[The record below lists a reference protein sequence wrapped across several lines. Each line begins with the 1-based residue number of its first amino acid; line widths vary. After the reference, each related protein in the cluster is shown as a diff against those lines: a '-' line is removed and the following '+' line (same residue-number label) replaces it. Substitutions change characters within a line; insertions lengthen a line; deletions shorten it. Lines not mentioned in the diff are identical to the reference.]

1 MHQYY
6 YDLQIYEDVIYGEL
20 EPTRL
25 QGEQIN
31 LAISYLNENLGYCQ
45 DMQIVK
51 FKVKNDDFTV
61 TEKLHISNAHPLAKK
76 FFFEQDINFNND
88 FEDVFAKKI
97 TRELKV
103 NKENF
108 QFTISKKKDN
118 VQIVG
123 VCEHSSWE
131 ALEPE
136 RVKYYYY
143 YQLFSE
149 CERKIKRA
157 INSAPFE
164 YTEQEL
170 RSLIRNIQKTLM
182 LYLSEIQKYH
192 ACNLKKLDYE
202 LKPNYSNEDC
212 INLAYISIVQQLNFL
227 YERHS
232 EYFDKSYPV
241 PYYSF
246 KVNSN
251 QIIEKIELIQNQFK
265 RQEIDQTLVEVLEE
279 QFQRILKFDHPKPL
293 TYHEMDY
300 FIELL
305 NELAKYMYRNIN
317 MGVSTDEIVHFFCSF
332 RFNNFPFLQY
342 VTNELKKDLETIS
355 CNREKE
361 FYLQLKKKN
370 MLQLLRPIKCSYD
383 PESLDVVEFLLQ
395 WIEKEIKL
403 LEVLMRNSM
412 DYPEPQKIESIKLET
427 SLSLK
432 QLAAFMKILSECD
445 VIISKS
451 QSEIARWIS
460 SSFKTSGQENIS
472 IAQSRN
478 HLYNKD
484 PLILEKV
491 KTIAISVVNVVNE
504 KLNALN

>member
-6 YDLQIYEDVIYGEL
+6 YELQIYEDVIYGEL

-31 LAISYLNENLGYCQ
+31 LAVSYLNETIGLCQ

-51 FKVKNDDFTV
+51 FKVKNHDLTV
-61 TEKLHISNAHPLAKK
+61 TEKFHISNAHPLAKK
-76 FFFEQDINFNND
+76 YFFEQDLNFSND
-88 FEDVFAKKI
+88 LEDLIAKKI
-97 TRELKV
+97 TKELNV

-108 QFTISKKKDN
+108 QFTVSKKRDN
-118 VQIVG
+118 IQFIG

-131 ALEPE
+131 AIEPE
-136 RVKYYYY
+136 RIKYYYY
-143 YQLFSE
+143 YQLLAD
-149 CERKIKRA
+149 CQRKIKRA
-157 INSAPFE
+157 INSARFE
-164 YTEQEL
+164 YTEPEL
-170 RSLIRNIQKTLM
+170 RLLIQNIQKTLM

-202 LKPNYSNEDC
+202 LKPQYSNEDC
-212 INLAYISIVQQLNFL
+212 INLVYISIVQQLNFL

-251 QIIEKIELIQNQFK
+251 KIIEKIELIQTQCK
-265 RQEIDQTLVEVLEE
+265 RQEIDPELIEVLEE
-279 QFQRILKFDHPKPL
+279 QFQRILQFDHPKPL

-305 NELAKYMYRNIN
+305 NELSRYMYRNKN
-317 MGVSTDEIVHFFCSF
+317 VGVTTDEILHFLYAF
-332 RFNNFPFLQY
+332 RFNNFQFLQY
-342 VTNELKKDLETIS
+342 VTNELKSELETITS
-355 CNREKE
+355 NREKE

-370 MLQLLRPIKCSYD
+370 MLQLLRPIKYSYD
-383 PESLDVVEFLLQ
+383 PDSLDVVEFLLQ
-395 WIEKEIKL
+395 WIDKEIKL

-412 DYPEPQKIESIKLET
+412 EYPEPLKADSIKLET

-432 QLAAFMKILSECD
+432 QLAAFLKILSECD

-451 QSEIARWIS
+451 QSDIARWIS

-491 KTIAISVVNVVNE
+491 KTIAISVVNLVNE
-504 KLNALN
+504 KLSA